1 MDSAWLMMF
10 LSFMLLEKI
19 VLKVLYVVVHYSC
32 GVDLPILIELE

>member
-1 MDSAWLMMF
+1 MDSAWLIMF
-10 LSFMLLEKI
+10 SFMLLEKI